1 MLSSQLDL
9 VWWSLVHRPHGLGL
23 HTPSSE
29 KHQEHHCVHALLS
42 TARQLALWLF
52 SGSLS
57 TVTSA
62 GLQLAAWVLCTRA
75 PQGGGGGEP
84 RPKERQPPWHFAV

>member
-1 MLSSQLDL
+1 MVDTGQASLKEMDALISIGPLCGGVWFTGLTDL
-9 VWWSLVHRPHGLGL
+9 ACTPRPLK
-23 HTPSSE
+23 

-42 TARQLALWLF
+42 TARQLALLF

-75 PQGGGGGEP
+75 H
-84 RPKERQPPWHFAV
+84 RAVEVGAEA